1 MSKKLTGTGGNNA
14 AGPAPQPDSKN
25 PQNPQGGKK
34 KRSPLMLI
42 VIGIFLLGVALMLY
56 PSFSNWINSLEQS
69 RAIVGYSDNV
79 DSLLEETK
87 QAQWDAA
94 VEYNKYIY
102 ENGQPFEMT
111 DEERIEYT
119 SQLSFDGSGIM
130 GYLDIPKIKVSLAIY
145 HGTSDGVLQVG
156 VGHLEGSSLPVGG
169 VDTNCVLS
177 GHRGLPS
184 AKLLTDLDK
193 METGDRFTLSV
204 LGKELVYE
212 VFEVITVTQ
221 EESDPLYITE
231 GEDMCTLVTCTP
243 YGINSHRLLVRAKRV
258 NTDAE

>member
-1 MSKKLTGTGGNNA
+1 MSKKVIEAGGNSA
-14 AGPAPQPDSKN
+14 AGSAPAQNSQSK
-25 PQNPQGGKK
+25 PK
-34 KRSPLMLI
+34 KRFPLTAVVV
-42 VIGIFLLGVALMLY
+42 VIFVLGLVLMLY

-87 QAQWDAA
+87 REQWDAA
-94 VEYNKYIY
+94 VEYNKSIF
-102 ENGQPFEMT
+102 EDGQPFEMT
-111 DEERIEYT
+111 DEEREAYN

-169 VDTNCVLS
+169 VNTNCVLS

-193 METGDRFTLSV
+193 MEVGDRFTLSV
-204 LGKELVYE
+204 LGEELVYE
-212 VFEVITVTQ
+212 TFEVIVVTQ

-243 YGINSHRLLVRAKRV
+243 YGINTHRLLVRAKRV
-258 NTDAE
+258 DSAAEQP

>member
-1 MSKKLTGTGGNNA
+1 MSKKLSKTGGNNA
-14 AGPAPQPDSKN
+14 AGLSPEPESN
-25 PQNPQGGKK
+25 NPQGGKK
-34 KRSPLMLI
+34 KRSPLTPI
-42 VIGIFLLGVALMLY
+42 VAVIFLLGVALMIY
-56 PSFSNWINSLEQS
+56 PSFSNWVNSLEQS

-79 DSLLEETK
+79 DTLDEEIK
-87 QAQWDAA
+87 REQWDAA
-94 VEYNKYIY
+94 VEYNKSIF
-102 ENGQPFEMT
+102 EDGQPFEMT
-111 DEERIEYT
+111 DEERAEYN
-119 SQLSFDGSGIM
+119 SKLSFDGSGIM

-169 VDTNCVLS
+169 INTNCVLS

-193 METGDRFTLSV
+193 MEPGDRFTMSV
-204 LGKELVYE
+204 LGEELVYE
-212 VFEVITVTQ
+212 TFEVIVVTQ

-258 NTDAE
+258 NTEAE

>member
-1 MSKKLTGTGGNNA
+1 M
-14 AGPAPQPDSKN
+14 
-25 PQNPQGGKK
+25 
-34 KRSPLMLI
+34 
-42 VIGIFLLGVALMLY
+42 
-56 PSFSNWINSLEQS
+56 
-69 RAIVGYSDNV
+69 
-79 DSLLEETK
+79 
-87 QAQWDAA
+87 
-94 VEYNKYIY
+94 
-102 ENGQPFEMT
+102 
-111 DEERIEYT
+111 
-119 SQLSFDGSGIM
+119 
-130 GYLDIPKIKVSLAIY
+130 
-145 HGTSDGVLQVG
+145 
-156 VGHLEGSSLPVGG
+156 GG